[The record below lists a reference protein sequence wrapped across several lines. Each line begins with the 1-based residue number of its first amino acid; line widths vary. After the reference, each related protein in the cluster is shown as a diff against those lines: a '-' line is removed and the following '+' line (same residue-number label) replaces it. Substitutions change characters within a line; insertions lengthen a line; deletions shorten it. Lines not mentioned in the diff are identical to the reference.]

1 MKKVMLLIT
10 ILSMA
15 IGFASCDTPLNPDD
29 INANGFNIEPFE
41 RFFDDSSMKTLTI
54 KITEEKWLE
63 LDTAMVDYFVR
74 YGQYRTDYMVEAD
87 ASFEDDEGT
96 IDIERVGFRTR
107 GNLSRDRIRNDDGSL
122 NLQHF
127 KVSFHENYDEKNAK
141 RTVFELEEIDLKF
154 NRNWDSTY
162 LTEKYSLHLF
172 QSFGVFAA
180 QTTLVRLLIQID
192 DEAHDY
198 GIYTAFEP
206 IDDNFIKRRLTKEA
220 SQGNLYKT
228 LWQMYG
234 PANLSHPIPS
244 GAVGIKDESR
254 NYRPSYDLKTNKDV
268 ADHTP
273 LRQFISEI
281 NAKTG
286 EDFIT
291 YIENNFEVDMFLK
304 YLAVGVL
311 LGNPD
316 DYRAMGNN
324 YYLYQNSD
332 SGKWMM
338 IPYDYDHGMGQ
349 GWDGA
354 PVFSNWT
361 IDADIYTWGNLNASI
376 LNHPHYP
383 HVLVDKL
390 LNIPAYQLQYE
401 DYLRELINPSNAYF
415 SYDAFLAIYQTQQA
429 LYDSYTLQSMMPL
442 PFGLRNIESYMDS
455 KVASIQVQLDYYHNH
470 PEDRGF

>member
-1 MKKVMLLIT
+1 MKKIIISFIVIF
-10 ILSMA
+10 
-15 IGFASCDTPLNPDD
+15 IGLFMTSCDTPLQPNPQSQ
-29 INANGFNIEPFE
+29 GFNVESFE
-41 RFFDDSSMKTLTI
+41 RFFDDSTI
-54 KITEEKWLE
+54 KTITVVITEDKWLE
-63 LDTAMVDYFVR
+63 LDNAMIDYFLR
-74 YGQYRTDYMVEAD
+74 FGQYRTDYMVEAD
-87 ASFEDDEGT
+87 MTYQDQEGEVKVES
-96 IDIERVGFRTR
+96 IGFRTR
-107 GNLSRDRIRNDDGSL
+107 GNLSRDRIRDDDGSL

-127 KVSFHENYDEKNAK
+127 KLSFHENYVEKNAK
-141 RTVFELEEIDLKF
+141 RTVFELEEIDLKY
-154 NRNWDSTY
+154 NRNGDPTY
-162 LTEKYSLHLF
+162 ITEKYALDLF
-172 QSFGVFAA
+172 RSIGVFAA
-180 QTTLVRLLIQID
+180 QATLVRLLIQIGA
-192 DEAHDY
+192 ETHDY

-206 IDDNFIKRRLTKEA
+206 IDDNFIKRRLPKDA

-234 PANLSHPIPS
+234 PANLAHPIPS

-254 NYRPSYDLKTNKDV
+254 NYRPSYDLKTNKTNP
-268 ADHTP
+268 DHTA

-286 EDFIT
+286 DSFIT

-324 YYLYQNSD
+324 YYLYQNSA

-338 IPYDYDHGMGQ
+338 IPYDYDHGLGQ

-361 IDADIYTWGNLNASI
+361 IDADIYTWGNLNASM
-376 LNHPHYP
+376 LSQPNYP

-390 LNIPAYQLQYE
+390 LNIPAYQIQYE
-401 DYLRELINPSNAYF
+401 NHLKALIHPQTGLF
-415 SYDAFLAIYQTQQA
+415 SVDAFLSIYDVQKN
-429 LYDSYTLQSMMPL
+429 LYDGYTLGSMMPL
-442 PFGLRNIESYMDS
+442 SFGLRDVQNYLQS
-455 KVASIQVQLDYYHNH
+455 KTASIQAQLAYYEAN
-470 PEDRGF
+470 PSKRGY